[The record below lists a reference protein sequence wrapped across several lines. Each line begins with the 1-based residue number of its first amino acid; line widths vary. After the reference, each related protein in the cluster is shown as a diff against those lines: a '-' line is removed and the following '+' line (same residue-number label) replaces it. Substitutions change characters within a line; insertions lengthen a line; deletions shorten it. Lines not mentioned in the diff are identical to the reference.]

1 MTTLLQKVWNIVWVM
16 WEHRNGVLHRQQ
28 NQAAARN
35 MRDLD
40 KEVKSLYE
48 RAELKLQRTI
58 DKYLIRQPLRMIL
71 RLPRECKIEGLKQW
85 LLP

>member
-28 NQAAARN
+28 NQAAAHN

-71 RLPRECKIEGLKQW
+71 RLPRECNIEGLKQW